1 MKTKT
6 HLQKHLSSQ
15 SNYFDVENYNID
27 VKRINLFVL
36 IKIGHKKL
44 PLIQSHQH
52 SHKLEL
58 YAQVLGV
65 DVRLWKLNRLAP
77 YFYLS
82 YYYRPIPKL

>member
-6 HLQKHLSSQ
+6 RLQKYFSSQ
-15 SNYFDVENYNID
+15 SNYFDAENYNID

-36 IKIGHKKL
+36 IKIGHKKP

-58 YAQVLGV
+58 YEQVLGA
-65 DVRLWKLNRLAP
+65 DVHL
-77 YFYLS
+77 
-82 YYYRPIPKL
+82 